1 MVAAHRQ
8 QLTIGRVAET
18 RDNRGMNVGRGM
30 FGIHYK
36 LGGRRCVVLG
46 ALFNPTPYQVDIVID
61 ERVFALGHGR
71 GLAAL
76 RCNLRENQA
85 LGELSGH
92 DPRLVAVA
100 GLEQGGMV
108 CHDEAPL
115 IFGGLMAALA
125 VLLKDGPNL
134 AVVADWLRRLLV
146 FRRLLTPKDRA
157 GYKKSRARIKLWFRT
172 STENKA

>member
-1 MVAAHRQ
+1 
-8 QLTIGRVAET
+8 
-18 RDNRGMNVGRGM
+18 M

-61 ERVFALGHGR
+61 ERVFGLGHGR

-76 RCNLRENQA
+76 RCNLRKNQA
-85 LGELSGH
+85 LGKLPGH

-100 GLEQGGMV
+100 WLEQGGMV
-108 CHDEAPL
+108 RHDEAAL
-115 IFGGLMAALA
+115 VLGGLMAALA

-134 AVVADWLRRLLV
+134 AVVADWLRRVLILG
-146 FRRLLTPKDRA
+146 RLLPPESQI
-157 GYKKSRARIKLWFRT
+157 SR
-172 STENKA
+172 

>member
-8 QLTIGRVAET
+8 QLTIGRVAEA
-18 RDNRGMNVGRGM
+18 RDHGRVNVGRGM

-46 ALFNPTPYQVDIVID
+46 ALFNPTPYQVNIVID

-85 LGELSGH
+85 LGKLPGH

-100 GLEQGGMV
+100 RFEQGGMV
-108 CHDEAPL
+108 RHDEAPL

-134 AVVADWLRRLLV
+134 AVVADWLRRFLV
-146 FRRLLTPKDRA
+146 LRRLLTPKSRA
-157 GYKKSRARIKLWFRT
+157 DCKKSRARSKLRFRT
-172 STENKA
+172 STETK